1 MDIWRFWLQG
11 LFPTLVCSTKFFFF
25 SGGFPP
31 HNTCGNPWVH
41 PFHPAASII
50 EARTLEEH
58 SRHDTLQWSFPTKQN
73 CRGAGGSR
81 RINSAHGF
89 FFPSEESWGLRGFDQ
104 LCFLGSM
111 CFFQDFWFLVWM
123 ISLLCF
129 FRLPLLR
136 NKHKFHGRSAAST
149 SEGFQAS
156 LKALKIYSSR
166 KFREEKRL
174 IPAEKGAVFKRCQW
188 ILIRCAFFF
197 GRFAFFSQRKIDPGK
212 LEHAKIGDTKDTLRR
227 CARKELQQR
236 QARWWFQRFFRIS
249 PRSLGFHDPIFFEHM
264 FKVGWNHQL
273 AI

>member
-1 MDIWRFWLQG
+1 MIVSHQTELQG
-11 LFPTLVCSTKFFFF
+11 SRWEQKNQQC
-25 SGGFPP
+25 
-31 HNTCGNPWVH
+31 PWV
-41 PFHPAASII
+41 
-50 EARTLEEH
+50 
-58 SRHDTLQWSFPTKQN
+58 
-73 CRGAGGSR
+73 
-81 RINSAHGF
+81 

-197 GRFAFFSQRKIDPGK
+197 WEVCVFFSK
-212 LEHAKIGDTKDTLRR
+212 KDRSREVGACKNRWHKRHVATLR
-227 CARKELQQR
+227 KK
-236 QARWWFQRFFRIS
+236 RIAAMTS
-249 PRSLGFHDPIFFEHM
+249 
-264 FKVGWNHQL
+264 
-273 AI
+273 